1 VAMVTWSL
9 NIVNDDV
16 RSLDEVHQGIIL
28 SGRVQI
34 PISPIIPLIINWY
47 DWIIWHCCLSSQELH
62 PLAFEQT

>member
-34 PISPIIPLIINWY
+34 PISPIIPLI
-47 DWIIWHCCLSSQELH
+47 LSTTGQFGIV
-62 PLAFEQT
+62 A